1 MFIKT
6 INTFNFQGLKG
17 LQSFDF
23 DKITA
28 LAQPNGSGK
37 TSLINALRFGLT
49 GTSPKGN
56 MINIGEQSAAVKL
69 ILENGSNFSRQVFAT
84 KGKGAKYYI
93 SDKPTNATELS
104 RFISSEMGGVDKKV
118 AKFVS
123 SGELLTSMTSQ
134 EFGELLLGYL
144 PETMTAETVISHYPS
159 ANEEQKKIIKE
170 YFLDKE
176 FEISELKEFQKFIKG
191 RRDYINELISNCRGA
206 LNMLGDTAPEF
217 TKEELEEKIATKTKE
232 RDDLLAI
239 QANFNNY
246 TQLLRQE
253 QFRQQELARLDAE
266 LANIKGVAHTEE
278 ELRLAN
284 ELVTTTRNSAMQT
297 RGAIE
302 ALVAAKQDLDTAIEN
317 ISKPICPLSDKIVC
331 TVDKRPVTKELEE
344 KRDKLIED
352 YKTQRSFYEQT
363 LANIK
368 EYENRY
374 AQMAFEN
381 QQFILMQEKQQEKER
396 LLAQKIE
403 IPEKPEETN
412 SLERITQELQYL
424 QSQMPIVENYSKKDT
439 YLNNIEKLTKKLE
452 DYQALYVAFSPKGE
466 VKEKITSYYL
476 EEFAEPCNEKAGK
489 LFPGMKLKFIT
500 QDGVKVLTDPNG
512 SGEYLEFNSLS
523 GGEQASVMFLLVSM
537 LSSLSGMGIII
548 LDELSVLDDNT
559 FENLIRILKENS
571 NEYDMCLI
579 ALVDHADM
587 IKTLNK
593 HEIPILSVN
602 KTEKTSENEEKTD
615 EELQN
620 QDSSMEVVASVEDVE
635 KPLVDEVKGDL
646 AEEAEETV
654 STEPVISDKTSQIEN
669 LRNMMNKTL
678 EENAE
683 TRFVPTDDFDE
694 SEFDEDGDE
703 TPKEEVV
710 SEEKVDDHEA
720 SVKDKEEKS
729 LESIGLS
736 KGKSRAIVQYMIDNS
751 DEEHF
756 FYGTAKEISE
766 AINISQ
772 PTISKVVKKLQE
784 EEFVTLLKRGVW
796 KLSDVM
802 FG

>member
-1 MFIKT
+1 M
-6 INTFNFQGLKG
+6 
-17 LQSFDF
+17 
-23 DKITA
+23 
-28 LAQPNGSGK
+28 
-37 TSLINALRFGLT
+37 
-49 GTSPKGN
+49 
-56 MINIGEQSAAVKL
+56 
-69 ILENGSNFSRQVFAT
+69 
-84 KGKGAKYYI
+84 
-93 SDKPTNATELS
+93 
-104 RFISSEMGGVDKKV
+104 
-118 AKFVS
+118 
-123 SGELLTSMTSQ
+123 
-134 EFGELLLGYL
+134 
-144 PETMTAETVISHYPS
+144 
-159 ANEEQKKIIKE
+159 
-170 YFLDKE
+170 
-176 FEISELKEFQKFIKG
+176 
-191 RRDYINELISNCRGA
+191 
-206 LNMLGDTAPEF
+206 
-217 TKEELEEKIATKTKE
+217 
-232 RDDLLAI
+232 
-239 QANFNNY
+239 
-246 TQLLRQE
+246 
-253 QFRQQELARLDAE
+253 
-266 LANIKGVAHTEE
+266 
-278 ELRLAN
+278 
-284 ELVTTTRNSAMQT
+284 
-297 RGAIE
+297 
-302 ALVAAKQDLDTAIEN
+302 
-317 ISKPICPLSDKIVC
+317 
-331 TVDKRPVTKELEE
+331 
-344 KRDKLIED
+344 
-352 YKTQRSFYEQT
+352 
-363 LANIK
+363 
-368 EYENRY
+368 
-374 AQMAFEN
+374 
-381 QQFILMQEKQQEKER
+381 
-396 LLAQKIE
+396 
-403 IPEKPEETN
+403 
-412 SLERITQELQYL
+412 
-424 QSQMPIVENYSKKDT
+424 
-439 YLNNIEKLTKKLE
+439 
-452 DYQALYVAFSPKGE
+452 
-466 VKEKITSYYL
+466 

-602 KTEKTSENEEKTD
+602 KTEKTSKNEEKTISKNEEKTD

-646 AEEAEETV
+646 AEETEETV

-703 TPKEEVV
+703 KTEEKVV
-710 SEEKVDDHEA
+710 SEESVDDHEA
-720 SVKDKEEKS
+720 SAKDKEEKS